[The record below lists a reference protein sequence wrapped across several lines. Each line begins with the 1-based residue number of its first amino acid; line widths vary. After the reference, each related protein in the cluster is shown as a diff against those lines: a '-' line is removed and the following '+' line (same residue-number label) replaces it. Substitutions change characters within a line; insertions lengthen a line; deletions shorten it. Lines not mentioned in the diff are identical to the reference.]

1 MDSTR
6 YFGTV
11 PIDRLADGSAGRFG
25 TRIRLR
31 RFRHLALDCEI
42 DVAGQV
48 SVFQRLTSFGIAKLQ
63 GTAGA
68 TPQASHSVIL
78 HAPIIERGL
87 CALQDVY
94 NVLVDF
100 RILNSS
106 R

>member
-1 MDSTR
+1 MQ
-6 YFGTV
+6 
-11 PIDRLADGSAGRFG
+11 AA
-25 TRIRLR
+25 LR
-31 RFRHLALDCEI
+31 RLRHLALDCEI